1 MGALVLRYT
10 EYVPS
15 FIAPATSC
23 LVSPPTPIHPILSY
37 YLLHSSGFIH
47 CIHPWIITIAAC
59 SYSTGRSPNR
69 REREEQSRS
78 IEVDR
83 SGHQGP
89 REAKGSRIGEPD
101 ETPKEED
108 RRTMLG
114 GRPLFVLFGS
124 SIVQYSFS
132 NGGWGAALADIY
144 ARKVR
149 YACCCIKSVRLC
161 FSHLLQ
167 APAPPPRRRRWWR

>member
-1 MGALVLRYT
+1 
-10 EYVPS
+10 
-15 FIAPATSC
+15 
-23 LVSPPTPIHPILSY
+23 
-37 YLLHSSGFIH
+37 
-47 CIHPWIITIAAC
+47 
-59 SYSTGRSPNR
+59 
-69 REREEQSRS
+69 
-78 IEVDR
+78 
-83 SGHQGP
+83 
-89 REAKGSRIGEPD
+89 
-101 ETPKEED
+101 
-108 RRTMLG
+108 MLGVG

-149 YACCCIKSVRLC
+149 YAKPAAASNMYVFA